1 MSVILSEVEGIMNN
15 RPLAMVNDD
24 TDDLTPITPAELIMG
39 RRMDLLPDP
48 NIQKNE
54 TKFSHLW
61 RKRQQV
67 LNAFWKRWK
76 NDYLLNQD
84 VRKKW
89 KTPSTEDLLHRLI
102 LIRDDN
108 MARNE
113 WKLGRVVETFTS
125 KDGFVRSVLVKTGTS
140 TLRRPVQK
148 LSLLENI
155 S

>member
-1 MSVILSEVEGIMNN
+1 MSVILSEVEGIVNN
-15 RPLAMVNDD
+15 RPLATVNDD
-24 TDDLTPITPAELIMG
+24 PDDLTPITPAELIMG
-39 RRMDLLPDP
+39 QRMDPLPDP
-48 NIQKNE
+48 NIQKNV
-54 TKFSHLW
+54 TIFSHLW
-61 RKRQQV
+61 KKRQQV

-89 KTPSTEDLLHRLI
+89 KTPSTEDLMHRLV

>member
-1 MSVILSEVEGIMNN
+1 
-15 RPLAMVNDD
+15 
-24 TDDLTPITPAELIMG
+24 
-39 RRMDLLPDP
+39 MDPLPDP
-48 NIQKNE
+48 NIRKNE